1 MGNHLHQHTLEVT
14 KVVLVRV
21 LVLVEITDRGQ
32 DLHMVEITDR
42 GQDLHMVQITCMG
55 VLASILAQVKDNK
68 GTGRYNSIGNMTFT
82 GTMKLIS
89 VLLLSINHI
98 LAHLW

>member
-1 MGNHLHQHTLEVT
+1 
-14 KVVLVRV
+14 
-21 LVLVEITDRGQ
+21 
-32 DLHMVEITDR
+32 
-42 GQDLHMVQITCMG
+42 MVQITCMG

-68 GTGRYNSIGNMTFT
+68 GTGRYNSIGNMNFT